1 MLNNT
6 IKMQSA
12 KCGKFYRINNL
23 ISSTNKQYDD
33 VGLRGRQI
41 QKKKKHL
48 KIQQIK
54 EICRFCL
61 DPSLK
66 SPT

>member
-23 ISSTNKQYDD
+23 IPSTNKRYDD

-41 QKKKKHL
+41 KKKKTL

-66 SPT
+66 PPT

>member
-12 KCGKFYRINNL
+12 KCGKFYRINNR
-23 ISSTNKQYDD
+23 ISSTNKRYDD

-41 QKKKKHL
+41 QKKKKKPPKHTAN
-48 KIQQIK
+48 KGNM
-54 EICRFCL
+54 
-61 DPSLK
+61 
-66 SPT
+66 

>member
-12 KCGKFYRINNL
+12 KCGKFYRINNR
-23 ISSTNKQYDD
+23 ISSTNKRYDD

-41 QKKKKHL
+41 QKKKKPPKHTAN
-48 KIQQIK
+48 KGNM
-54 EICRFCL
+54 
-61 DPSLK
+61 
-66 SPT
+66 